1 MTVAL
6 IWLGILSA
14 LVVLVFLVLLVGPFN
29 AFLIVG
35 TGAAFTA
42 WSLQLARAARNPR
55 P

>member
-6 IWLGILSA
+6 IWLGILGA
-14 LVVLVFLVLLVGPFN
+14 LVVLVFLVLVVGPFN

-35 TGAAFTA
+35 TGTAFTA
-42 WSLQLARAARNPR
+42 WSLQLARAARKPR